1 MLVAN
6 GHHLIWRIF
15 VYNITLGLHSIF
27 FETDLHDQFCFV
39 LFCFF
44 VFLIMI
50 ACDGWYG
57 TGVTVSESVKVII
70 TSPNFP
76 FNYDNDKKCIWRVS
90 TSDAGLLIKATINEF
105 DLQYNT
111 GSGDCPFDSLTFSDG
126 DSSGGDVI
134 GKYCDTIYP
143 EVIYSTENG
152 MYIEFQSDSF
162 NTYKG
167 FKVTVSAVKAGT
179 HKSN

>member
-1 MLVAN
+1 MIN
-6 GHHLIWRIF
+6 F
-15 VYNITLGLHSIF
+15 VS
-27 FETDLHDQFCFV
+27 
-39 LFCFF
+39 FCFF

-76 FNYDNDKKCIWRVS
+76 FNYDNDKKCIWQVS

-126 DSSGGDVI
+126 DSSGGDVN
-134 GKYCDTIYP
+134 T
-143 EVIYSTENG
+143 VIPFTLRLFIQLKMECTLSSRVIALVHTR
-152 MYIEFQSDSF
+152 DSRSLF
-162 NTYKG
+162 LQ
-167 FKVTVSAVKAGT
+167 
-179 HKSN
+179 